1 MDQNRS
7 TPMTHLTPEQS
18 SAVRAEIPLRI
29 VDPDTNIEY
38 VLLRA
43 DLYER
48 VRHLFNDPTADAF
61 VAQIESAAAA
71 GWDDPAL
78 DVYNDLDPRRT

>member
-1 MDQNRS
+1 
-7 TPMTHLTPEQS
+7 MTRLTREQS
-18 SAVRAEIPLRI
+18 SAVRAAVETPVRI
-29 VDPDTNIEY
+29 VDPDTNTEY

-43 DLYER
+43 DVYER
-48 VRHLFNDPTADAF
+48 VRHLFDDPSADAF
-61 VAQIESAAAA
+61 LAQIESAAAA

>member
-1 MDQNRS
+1 
-7 TPMTHLTPEQS
+7 MTQLTQEQS
-18 SAVRAEIPLRI
+18 SAVRAAVETPIRM
-29 VDPDTNIEY
+29 VDPDTNTEY

-43 DLYER
+43 DVYER
-48 VRHLFNDPTADAF
+48 MHHLFDDPEADAF
-61 VAQIESAAAA
+61 LAQIESAAAA

>member
-1 MDQNRS
+1 
-7 TPMTHLTPEQS
+7 MTQLTQEQS
-18 SAVRAEIPLRI
+18 SAVRAAEETPVRM

-43 DLYER
+43 DVYER
-48 VRHLFNDPTADAF
+48 VRHLFDDSEADAF
-61 VAQIESAAAA
+61 LAQIESAAAA